1 MSVALST
8 MISRLQSDVAAR
20 NGLPSSTQYEQCVKD
35 AVADFSRRAPMQ
47 KVATINVVS
56 GTAGYA
62 LPDGF
67 SKLLR
72 FTGALN
78 PQTGVLNTAA
88 GLIPVDAS
96 FKERVMVQGAQLVI
110 YPTPAY
116 TMARDLWYAA
126 AYVLDVTNVYA
137 DMTDEAAA
145 IVMLKA
151 QALALMLQAHQ
162 AAKEGW
168 LYSIGDESVSKVSLP
183 ENLRNASKFADAQ
196 YLESVRTYIGQIGL
210 RGDAPG
216 TFSA

>member
-1 MSVALST
+1 L
-8 MISRLQSDVAAR
+8 ISRLQSDVAAR
-20 NGLPSSTQYEQCVKD
+20 NSVPSSAQYEQAVRD

-47 KVATINVVS
+47 KVVTINVVS
-56 GTAGYA
+56 GTASYA
-62 LPDGF
+62 LPSGF
-67 SKLLR
+67 SKMIR

-96 FKERVMVQGAQLVI
+96 FKEHVMVQGAQLVI
-110 YPTPAY
+110 YPTPLY

-126 AYVLDVTNVYA
+126 AYVLDGSSAYA
-137 DMTDEAAA
+137 DMTDEVAA

-183 ENLRNASKFADAQ
+183 DNLRNESKLADAQ
-196 YLESVRTYIGQIGL
+196 YLEAVRTYIGQVGL
-210 RGDAPG
+210 RGEATS
-216 TFSA
+216 TFTA